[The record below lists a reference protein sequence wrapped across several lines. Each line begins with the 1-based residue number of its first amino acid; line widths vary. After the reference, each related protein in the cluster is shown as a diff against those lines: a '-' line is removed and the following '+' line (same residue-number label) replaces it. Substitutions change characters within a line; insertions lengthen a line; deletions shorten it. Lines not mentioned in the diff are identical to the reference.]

1 MYFLINNYMSQDKL
15 EHLQSVLL
23 STVLAV
29 TGGAS
34 ALDHIEQVG
43 RIALLGVSITSGM
56 FLILVNWEKAKN
68 QISKWIK

>member
-1 MYFLINNYMSQDKL
+1 MSQDKL

-23 STVLAV
+23 STILAV

-43 RIALLGVSITSGM
+43 RIALLGISIVSGL
-56 FLILVNWEKAKN
+56 FLILVNWEKAKH
-68 QISKWIK
+68 QINKWINNGKHI

>member
-1 MYFLINNYMSQDKL
+1 MSQDRL
-15 EHLQSVLL
+15 EHLQSVML

-43 RIALLGVSITSGM
+43 RIALLGVSITSGI
-56 FLILVNWEKAKN
+56 FLILVNWEKVKH
-68 QISKWIK
+68 QIKEWVK

>member
-1 MYFLINNYMSQDKL
+1 MSQDKL

-23 STVLAV
+23 STLLAV

-43 RIALLGVSITSGM
+43 RIALLGVSITSGI
-56 FLILVNWEKAKN
+56 FLIIVNWAKVKH
-68 QISKWIK
+68 QIKEWVK